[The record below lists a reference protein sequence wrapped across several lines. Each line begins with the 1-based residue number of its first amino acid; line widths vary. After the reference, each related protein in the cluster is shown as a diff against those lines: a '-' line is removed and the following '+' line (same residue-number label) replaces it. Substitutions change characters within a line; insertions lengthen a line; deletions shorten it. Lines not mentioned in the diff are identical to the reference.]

1 MSRTFIA
8 VLLILVGFGVINR
21 NEIAADWLA
30 MYPNDPAL
38 RTALHLCSDENH
50 QFNRM
55 SAEARDA
62 CYNKWLPIIYR

>member
-8 VLLILVGFGVINR
+8 VLLTLVGLGVLNR
-21 NEIAADWLA
+21 SEIAAEWVA

-38 RTALHLCSDENH
+38 RVALYYCYNENQ